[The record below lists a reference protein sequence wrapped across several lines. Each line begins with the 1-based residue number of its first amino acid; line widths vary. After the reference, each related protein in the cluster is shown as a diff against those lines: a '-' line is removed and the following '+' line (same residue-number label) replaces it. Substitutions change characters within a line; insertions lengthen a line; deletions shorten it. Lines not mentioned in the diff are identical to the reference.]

1 MGDEKFYKQ
10 VEDELNGKP
19 RKFTDRALMT
29 KAEVLA
35 EGDKEK
41 ARYRYIQLRVEF
53 LKNKEEEEN
62 KILALKEEQE
72 NKALAL
78 KKEEERNIKITKE
91 KKQLSNLVLGLG
103 FVAAFLFGRFFG
115 LLGAAA
121 IIIGIFAFNISYK
134 NNTKNFSIF
143 ISLASG
149 LVSYFL
155 GLIIFAFL
163 LPAI

>member
-78 KKEEERNIKITKE
+78 KKEEERNIKNTKE
-91 KKQLSNLVLGLG
+91 KKTKGFICWIKIYLSNV
-103 FVAAFLFGRFFG
+103 FNEFPIILFIVK
-115 LLGAAA
+115 
-121 IIIGIFAFNISYK
+121 IILFY
-134 NNTKNFSIF
+134 
-143 ISLASG
+143 SL
-149 LVSYFL
+149 FENK
-155 GLIIFAFL
+155 
-163 LPAI
+163 

>member
-53 LKNKEEEEN
+53 LKNKEKEEN
-62 KILALKEEQE
+62 KI
-72 NKALAL
+72 LAL

-91 KKQLSNLVLGLG
+91 KEQLSYLVSGWGLIA
-103 FVAAFLFGRFFG
+103 VFLIAYFFG

-121 IIIGIFAFNISYK
+121 VIIGIFAFNISYK